1 MKIYNKKFFVSGILM
16 LLLGML
22 NLILGLIRADFDFAQ
37 GVLIIAMLLFG
48 GNFTFR
54 SLNYKMSRT
63 DILEEKDERNQLVL
77 LKNRSKAFQIQR
89 YVCLGASAVFIAVA
103 VIIKTEK
110 FEYIGAG
117 FAFAFVISLVVDIAT
132 FVYYDSRC

>member
-22 NLILGLIRADFDFAQ
+22 NLILGLIKTDFDFAQ
-37 GVLIIAMLLFG
+37 SVLIIAMLLFG

-103 VIIKTEK
+103 AIIKTEK

-132 FVYYDSRC
+132 FVYYDSHC

>member
-22 NLILGLIRADFDFAQ
+22 NLILGLIKTDFDFAQ
-37 GVLIIAMLLFG
+37 SVLIIAMLLFG

-89 YVCLGASAVFIAVA
+89 YVCLGASAVFVAVA
-103 VIIKTEK
+103 AITKTEK